1 MKKRTKTIVMALLLL
16 SLSIFSSFSVSAAET
31 AFIPE
36 ERTYMLRNLGSG
48 KYLNVDN
55 GIDTD
60 GTNVYQWSSD
70 GSIEQKF
77 KFEYDSG
84 SWYRIQA
91 VCSSNGNN
99 RCLSISG
106 ATSTV
111 SNNSNVVLNTAN
123 NDIAQHFTIHSAGAK
138 TVVLKPRYN
147 SNLALTAYGTSN
159 GSATGTT
166 SSSAGNV
173 FVSSYSSSN
182 NYQKWVLE
190 PVLASLPV
198 PEGVYYIYSVSDWRF
213 LSSAGAYQVTVD
225 YTDSVLLE
233 WTLIHVG
240 NGFYEIQNP
249 RMPEWRLTAMTDS
262 EASTTMLTERT
273 GGIEQQFTFI
283 PSDNWTYRIVP
294 AISINRALT
303 TEDVGDTNDARLKL
317 GTYTGNLEYL
327 WYLELLEANSD
338 EQGGRDWEWVLP
350 NNSWTSISSGYKDP
364 NRIEDHFAI
373 DLYDGS
379 FGVINGQN
387 VISPCDAKVIIKDND
402 KSRGNHVVLEI
413 ENYLFPQDD
422 LIRVGLFHM
431 QDYSVL
437 VEEGQYIKKG
447 DVIGKVGS
455 TGKSTG
461 PHLHLCM
468 WIDDTDYAS
477 PSENN
482 CFNPQRFYP
491 LLTFTGATSTLP

>member
-1 MKKRTKTIVMALLLL
+1 MALLLL
-16 SLSIFSSFSVSAAET
+16 SLSILSSFTVSAAET

-36 ERTYMLRNLGSG
+36 EGTFMLKNLGSG

-77 KFEYDSG
+77 KFEYESG

-106 ATSTV
+106 ATTTV
-111 SNNSNVVLNTAN
+111 SNNSNVVINAAN

-147 SNLALTAYGTSN
+147 SNLALTAYGLSN

-190 PVLASLPV
+190 PVLASLTI
-198 PEGVYYIYSVSDWRF
+198 PEGSYYITTLDMMF
-213 LSSAGAYQVTVD
+213 LSPSGAYQIVTD
-225 YTDSVLLE
+225 YTGSVLQE

-240 NGFYEIQNP
+240 NGFYELQNP
-249 RMPEWRLTAMTDS
+249 RMPEWRLTAITDTN
-262 EASTTMLTERT
+262 ASTTVLAERT
-273 GGIEQQFTFI
+273 GGIEQQFKFV
-283 PSDNWTYRIVP
+283 PSGNWSYRIVP
-294 AISINRALT
+294 AISIDKALT
-303 TEDVGDTNDARLKL
+303 IEDVGDTNDSRLKL
-317 GTYTGNLEYL
+317 GTYTGHVDQL
-327 WYLELLEANSD
+327 WYPILLDSTSD

-350 NNSWTSISSGYKDP
+350 NNSWTNISSGYKDP
-364 NRIEDHFAI
+364 NRTDDHFAI
-373 DLYDGS
+373 DLNSGS

-387 VISPCDAKVIIKDND
+387 IIAPCDARVHYRNEYFG
-402 KSRGNHVVLEI
+402 SGGNYVVLEI

-422 LIRVGLFHM
+422 KIYVGFMHM
-431 QDYSVL
+431 QAGSCTLAEDDTV
-437 VEEGQYIKKG
+437 KKG
-447 DVIGKVGS
+447 DVIGRVGQ
-455 TGKSTG
+455 TGTNA
-461 PHLHLCM
+461 PHLHLCV
-468 WIDDTDYAS
+468 WIDPEGEAHQPTATLS
-477 PSENN
+477 I
-482 CFNPQRFYP
+482 NPQRLFP
-491 LLTFTGATSTLP
+491 LLNFTGATSNLP